1 MNINKK
7 QHSKTFKTIIKIGA
21 AVVLVAGSSGLV
33 FGLTASLSLNEKYV
47 DIKPYQFNEGDKINP
62 RIAADYSSLPSV
74 SYWNCS
80 STEPINERNNVYK
93 YSTIDE
99 YPNGSLGN
107 YPLDV
112 LSNSPEEMYSCA
124 SQILDGATHVTLDKS
139 FNESSYLGLVN
150 WIHQKDNTIKGDPW
164 KAGDAV
170 RLKNSEL
177 KNADSNG
184 YKDGQY
190 SARSSKPSSDD
201 SSGFHSIYM
210 EEINKMPLNSD
221 DPDGSRKGSLL
232 LPGYIHEDPLKSFK
246 EKQTKLYNEATYTIL
261 DGGFDSDRCASVY
274 YRADQSAF
282 LCGIAICQYLQD
294 RYDSIYSK
302 INHGKLAVGTFGGL
316 PIPTVTSFMGG
327 FEWGIYIYNKCF
339 LPKYE
344 GYDQW
349 DDATKA
355 KRKVDLIC
363 VGRSESFY
371 SNSFV
376 TGEAKLL
383 VQQLLT
389 QGADAIL
396 PVAGPQTIDVVN
408 EIRNRHSPAVVIGVD
423 TDQENS
429 DIGEYR
435 SKSSLNKDDKIIQFS
450 AKKDLAGISSTILQA
465 RAKGVRGYYFDEDFN
480 VNYLGYDGKKLD
492 QQEDYT
498 RYSFIGNSGYA
509 TVGTIYNKGAGIS
522 QGADN
527 TLNYES
533 ANELNGGTGWQSLL
547 HALKLVDVEED
558 IDDSATYNDLISFLL
573 WKRFDDIDDQHK
585 DVNVFEFLEDNEY
598 FVYK

>member
-1 MNINKK
+1 
-7 QHSKTFKTIIKIGA
+7 
-21 AVVLVAGSSGLV
+21 
-33 FGLTASLSLNEKYV
+33 
-47 DIKPYQFNEGDKINP
+47 
-62 RIAADYSSLPSV
+62 
-74 SYWNCS
+74 
-80 STEPINERNNVYK
+80 
-93 YSTIDE
+93 
-99 YPNGSLGN
+99 
-107 YPLDV
+107 
-112 LSNSPEEMYSCA
+112 
-124 SQILDGATHVTLDKS
+124 
-139 FNESSYLGLVN
+139 
-150 WIHQKDNTIKGDPW
+150 
-164 KAGDAV
+164 
-170 RLKNSEL
+170 
-177 KNADSNG
+177 
-184 YKDGQY
+184 
-190 SARSSKPSSDD
+190 
-201 SSGFHSIYM
+201 
-210 EEINKMPLNSD
+210 
-221 DPDGSRKGSLL
+221 
-232 LPGYIHEDPLKSFK
+232 
-246 EKQTKLYNEATYTIL
+246 
-261 DGGFDSDRCASVY
+261 
-274 YRADQSAF
+274 
-282 LCGIAICQYLQD
+282 
-294 RYDSIYSK
+294 
-302 INHGKLAVGTFGGL
+302 
-316 PIPTVTSFMGG
+316 MGG

>member
-7 QHSKTFKTIIKIGA
+7 QHSKTFKTIIKISA

-33 FGLTASLSLNEKYV
+33 FGLTASLSLNEKYI
-47 DIKPYQFNEGDKINP
+47 DIIPYQFNEGDKINP
-62 RIAADYSSLPSV
+62 RIAADYSSLPSI

-80 STEPINERNNVYK
+80 SPEPISARNDVYE
-93 YSTIDE
+93 YSMIETDE
-99 YPNGSLGN
+99 TCS
-107 YPLDV
+107 PLES
-112 LSNSPEEMYSCA
+112 LSNDPEEMYSCA
-124 SQILDGATHVTLDKS
+124 SQILDGATHVALDKS

-150 WIHQKDNTIKGDPW
+150 WIHQKDKTITGESW
-164 KAGDAV
+164 AAGDNV

-177 KNADSNG
+177 KNADSSG
-184 YKDGQY
+184 YKDGHY
-190 SARSSKPSSDD
+190 SAKSNKPSSDD
-201 SSGFHSIYM
+201 NPGFHSIYKD
-210 EEINKMPLNSD
+210 EINKMPLK
-221 DPDGSRKGSLL
+221 DPNNPNGPKKGSLL
-232 LPGYIHEDPLKSFK
+232 LPGYIHETPLKTFA
-246 EKQTKLYNEATYTIL
+246 EEQTDLYNKATYTIL
-261 DGGFDSDRCASVY
+261 DGGLESDRCASVY

-294 RYDSIYSK
+294 RYDEIYSK

-316 PIPTVTSFMGG
+316 PLPTVTSFMGG
-327 FEWGIYIYNKCF
+327 FEWGIYIYNRFF
-339 LPKYE
+339 LPKLD

-349 DDATKA
+349 DNETKA

-383 VQQLLT
+383 VQQLLM

-408 EIRNRHSPAVVIGVD
+408 EIRNQASPAVTIGVD

-435 SKSSLNKDDKIIQFS
+435 SKSHLNKGDKIIQFS
-450 AKKDLAGISSTILQA
+450 AKKDLAGIGSTILQA

-480 VNYLGYDGKKLD
+480 VEYLRYDNTNLD
-492 QQEDYT
+492 QQEDYVK
-498 RYSFIGNSGYA
+498 YSFIGNSGYA

-522 QGADN
+522 QGADSV
-527 TLNYES
+527 LNS
-533 ANELNGGTGWQSLL
+533 GFTNELNSGTGWQSLFN
-547 HALKLVDVEED
+547 AIKLIAAED
-558 IDDSATYNDLISFLL
+558 DIKDISTYNDLISFLL
-573 WKRFDDIDDQHK
+573 WTRFDIDEQHK